1 MYSIDNK
8 IILKQILICYTEK
21 KILDEFIFYSTVQ
34 NIIIFRNAT
43 FESVVT
49 TCFNIWRSFF
59 RQFNPMKKA
68 KL

>member
-8 IILKQILICYTEK
+8 IILKQISICNTEE

-49 TCFNIWRSFF
+49 IHVLIYGDHFSDNLT
-59 RQFNPMKKA
+59 Q
-68 KL
+68 

>member
-1 MYSIDNK
+1 MYSIE
-8 IILKQILICYTEK
+8 QILICNTEK
-21 KILDEFIFYSTVQ
+21 KILDEFIFNSTVQ

-59 RQFNPMKKA
+59 R
-68 KL
+68 